1 MFPHHHPLYRN
12 PQRKGTNHLC
22 SMVAVRRGCGKGRG
36 QDLDLDL
43 DLDLVQGQEGHMEY
57 QVPGRMGINNPSIL
71 VGIYRNRGAI
81 MGLRHSNNN
90 TVCLLL
96 ECTPLPEAWS
106 VCPPV
111 CPPVWLA
118 QELA

>member
-1 MFPHHHPLYRN
+1 MFPHHHPLYHN
-12 PQRKGTNHLC
+12 LQHKGTNHLC
-22 SMVAVRRGCGKGRG
+22 GMVAVRRGCGKG

-43 DLDLVQGQEGHMEY
+43 DLEGHMEY
-57 QVPGRMGINNPSIL
+57 LVPGRMGINNPSIL

-96 ECTPLPEAWS
+96 ECTPLPEAW
-106 VCPPV
+106 
-111 CPPVWLA
+111 
-118 QELA
+118 